1 MTLTPEQQRH
11 ALYTHPDVKR
21 PSDYPNIEQQRLTRL
36 RASALR
42 LDRRELMSDNQQ
54 ALLDGI
60 QRLVQRHQEG
70 TVHEGSLYRRIV
82 ALHFLHS
89 KRYHR

>member
-1 MTLTPEQQRH
+1 MTNQLEQ
-11 ALYTHPDVKR
+11 A
-21 PSDYPNIEQQRLTRL
+21 RLRRL
-36 RASALR
+36 RASALQTHHR
-42 LDRRELMSDNQQ
+42 ALMRPDQQ
-54 ALLDGI
+54 QLLDSI
-60 QRLVQRHQEG
+60 HRLVQRHQEG

>member
-1 MTLTPEQQRH
+1 MTIEEQRI
-11 ALYTHPDVKR
+11 R
-21 PSDYPNIEQQRLTRL
+21 NL
-36 RASALR
+36 RANDASLKLRRSAALR
-42 LDRRELMSDNQQ
+42 LHERAIMRPDQQ
-54 ALLDGI
+54 ELLDKI

>member
-1 MTLTPEQQRH
+1 MSIEEQRI
-11 ALYTHPDVKR
+11 R
-21 PSDYPNIEQQRLTRL
+21 RL
-36 RASALR
+36 RASALQTHHR
-42 LDRRELMSDNQQ
+42 ALMRGDQQ

>member
-1 MTLTPEQQRH
+1 MRPDQQ
-11 ALYTHPDVKR
+11 
-21 PSDYPNIEQQRLTRL
+21 E
-36 RASALR
+36 
-42 LDRRELMSDNQQ
+42 
-54 ALLDGI
+54 LLDKI

>member
-1 MTLTPEQQRH
+1 MTNQLEQ
-11 ALYTHPDVKR
+11 A
-21 PSDYPNIEQQRLTRL
+21 RLTRL
-36 RASALR
+36 RASALLLHDR
-42 LDRRELMSDNQQ
+42 AIMRPDQQQLLDR
-54 ALLDGI
+54 I
-60 QRLVQRHQEG
+60 HRLVQRHQEG

>member
-1 MTLTPEQQRH
+1 MTNNLEQQQH
-11 ALYTHPDVKR
+11 LNEAA
-21 PSDYPNIEQQRLTRL
+21 IEQRRLTRL

-42 LDRRELMSDNQQ
+42 LDRRELMSSNQQ

>member
-1 MTLTPEQQRH
+1 MTIEELSQQAAFEQR
-11 ALYTHPDVKR
+11 
-21 PSDYPNIEQQRLTRL
+21 RLRNL
-36 RASALR
+36 RASALQLHNR
-42 LDRRELMSDNQQ
+42 AIMRPDQQ
-54 ALLDGI
+54 ALLDAI

-89 KRYHR
+89 KKYHH